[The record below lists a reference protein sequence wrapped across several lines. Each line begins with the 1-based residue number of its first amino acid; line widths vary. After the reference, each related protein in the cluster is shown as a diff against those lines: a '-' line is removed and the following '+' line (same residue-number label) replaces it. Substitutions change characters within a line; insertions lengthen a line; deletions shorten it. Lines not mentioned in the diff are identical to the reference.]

1 MELSW
6 QQNGGPDGVVAE
18 LRAALQESEGE
29 SAAAVRQAREASDKT
44 VRAAESREMETRL
57 ALSHLTG
64 EVAALKTL
72 LSFER
77 LRSAACTLPANAVG
91 TASDPAWKNA
101 DEESSMMELRRW
113 KLGWSLVRALSLQH
127 PVGRLSYYPHT
138 LPGPMSMPN
147 PNPKSDLAGIG
158 EQGCPAAASA
168 TDVTALGRHMGGTEC
183 PSTASGHQQR

>member
-18 LRAALQESEGE
+18 LRAALQESEVE
-29 SAAAVRQAREASDKT
+29 SAAAVRQEREAREKT

-101 DEESSMMELRRW
+101 DEESSMMELRR
-113 KLGWSLVRALSLQH
+113 LSLASR
-127 PVGRLSYYPHT
+127 PT
-138 LPGPMSMPN
+138 TAPGVARGSQAVACR
-147 PNPKSDLAGIG
+147 SAG
-158 EQGCPAAASA
+158 ARR
-168 TDVTALGRHMGGTEC
+168 VR
-183 PSTASGHQQR
+183 